1 MEQPLATLDAAN
13 MKVRIAMAIAVLVV
27 IAFAWL
33 AVRWQIGSM
42 LAELTSPN
50 QPGAGQIAELAGS
63 LAPSDPVA
71 TWLAATKEK
80 EDFAPESVA
89 RAVKMFEQTVRLSPN
104 DFRWWIE
111 LGRAYEQAEQPE
123 NAERAFRHAVELAPT
138 YTFPHWQFGNFFLR
152 QGRSDEAFAELKR
165 TTEQSPV
172 YREQVF
178 SLAWDY
184 FDKDPQK
191 LESIIDD
198 SPDVRATL
206 ALFYAVRG
214 SAENALRVWN
224 TLTDE
229 QKAPHIESAKN
240 IAQGLFDKRSF
251 RQALAFARQTGIDP
265 EAQVGVV
272 TNGGFESFIGSGEK
286 SLFGWQ
292 VIRGDAKLDITADSS
307 VRSEGKKGIRLTFKG
322 YVKPVLHNVVQIVAA
337 EPGTNYRLTFSLRT
351 ENLRSAGA
359 PMVQVVAGPAAAIL
373 GSTEPF
379 PTGTQDWTQMS
390 IDFTVPEDTD
400 GFAIRT
406 VRGSCGE
413 ECPIVGTIWY
423 DDFKLTK
430 L

>member
-1 MEQPLATLDAAN
+1 MDQPLITVDTKDP
-13 MKVRIAMAIAVLVV
+13 KVRIALAVGVIVV
-27 IAFAWL
+27 IAFAWC
-33 AVRWQIGSM
+33 AISWQIGSM
-42 LAELTSPN
+42 IAELTSPN
-50 QPGAGQIAELAGS
+50 QPGSAEIARLAQS
-63 LAPSDPVA
+63 LAPADPMA
-71 TWLAATKEK
+71 HWLAATKEK
-80 EDFAPESVA
+80 EDFAPESIE
-89 RAVKMFEQTVRLSPN
+89 RAVKMFEEVVRRSPN

-111 LGRAYEQAEQPE
+111 LGRAYEQSEQTAKAEQ
-123 NAERAFRHAVELAPT
+123 AFRRAVELAPK

-165 TTEQSPV
+165 TTEQSAV

-214 SAENALRVWN
+214 NADNALRVWN

-229 QKAPHIESAKN
+229 QKAPHIESAKT
-240 IAQGLFDKRSF
+240 IAQGLFEKRSF
-251 RQALAFARQTGIDP
+251 REALEFARQTGVDP
-265 EAQVGVV
+265 EAQAETI
-272 TNGGFESFIGSGEK
+272 TNGGVEKFIGGGEK

-292 VIRGDAKLDITADSS
+292 VYRPEPKFDVTPDSA
-307 VRSEGKKGIRLTFKG
+307 VRSEGQKSLRISFKG
-322 YVKPVLHNVVQIVAA
+322 YVKPALLNIVQVVAVQ
-337 EPGTNYRLTFSLRT
+337 PGATYRLTFSLRT
-351 ENLRSAGA
+351 ENLRSAGP
-359 PMVQVVAGPAAAIL
+359 PMIQIVAGPASLVI
-373 GSTEPF
+373 GSTQPF
-379 PTGTQDWTQMS
+379 ATGTADWTPVS
-390 IDFTVPEDTD
+390 AEFTVPEDTD
-400 GFAIRT
+400 GVMIQTARAF
-406 VRGSCGE
+406 CGE